1 MLFEL
6 KDIDRQFYQEHLR
19 GFLPRKMLDIH
30 SHIWLKSFRVEMPAG
45 SRGQTWPRRVAEDN
59 SIEDL
64 LETYRLLL
72 PEQEVTPVI
81 FGWPERDADM
91 QQTNAYTSESAR
103 QHNLPSLI
111 VTNPEW
117 TAAELEKG
125 VLEGGFM
132 GLKPYLNWAPLHIPT
147 QDIQIYDFLPPAH
160 LEAANEHGW
169 IVILHIPRPAR
180 LKDPL
185 NLQQMLEIEQ
195 RYPHIKLVIA
205 HIGRAYC
212 PEDIGDAFEVL
223 RASRSMLFD
232 FSANTSA
239 TVIEGAMRAFGAQ
252 RVVFGSDLPIVRMR
266 MRRICENGSYIN
278 LVPPG
283 LYGDVSGDAHMR
295 EVSPLEGEQL
305 SFFLYEMLLAFR
317 QAAEVCNLGAGDVE
331 DVLYNNG
338 ERLINAARQVLP

>member
-1 MLFEL
+1 LIVEV
-6 KDIDRQFYQEHLR
+6 KEVDRRFYRERLA

-30 SHIWLKSFRVEMPAG
+30 THIWLKEFRLDIGVEA
-45 SRGQTWPRRVAEDN
+45 RGQTWPRRVAEDN

-72 PEQEVTPVI
+72 PEQEVTPLI
-81 FGWPERDADM
+81 FGWPERNANMD
-91 QQTNAYTSESAR
+91 QTNAYTRNAAR
-103 QHNLPSLI
+103 QHELPALL

-117 TAAELEKG
+117 KAVELEQR
-125 VLEGGFM
+125 VLSGGFL
-132 GLKPYLNWAPLHIPT
+132 GLKPYLNWAPLHIAS
-147 QDIQIYDFLPPAH
+147 QDIQIYDFLPPTH
-160 LEAANEHGW
+160 LEVADRHGW
-169 IVILHIPRPAR
+169 IVILHIPRPLR

-185 NLQQMLEIEQ
+185 NLQQMLAIEQ
-195 RYPHIKLVIA
+195 RYPNIKLVIA

-223 RASRSMLFD
+223 QASQRMLFD

-239 TVIEGAMRAFGAQ
+239 LVIEDALRTFGAQ

-266 MRRICENGSYIN
+266 MRRICENGAYIN

-283 LYGDVSGDAHMR
+283 LYGDVSGDVHMR
-295 EVSPLEGEQL
+295 EVNPAEGEQL
-305 SFFLYEMLLAFR
+305 SFFLYEMLWAFR
-317 QAAEVCNLGAGDVE
+317 QAAEACGLSAAEVE

-338 ERLINAARQVLP
+338 SRLIEKT